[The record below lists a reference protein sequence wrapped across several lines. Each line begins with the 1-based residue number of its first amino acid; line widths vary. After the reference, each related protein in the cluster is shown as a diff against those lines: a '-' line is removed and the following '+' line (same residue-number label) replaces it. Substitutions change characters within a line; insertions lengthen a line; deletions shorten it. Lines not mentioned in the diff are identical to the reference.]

1 MVGCQALRSH
11 IFLVFAIFVVDLI
24 CTRQTG
30 EVTTL
35 NNNKLCK
42 SNEGEKDAW
51 NAAPSSPHGNHCPV
65 LFFPLSRS
73 LIYRLATCDFCC
85 LGNCFPNPLSLS
97 TCNLHY
103 HHLLCLYLHAASSF
117 LFSSLCILG
126 EMRRQKTSPLIAS
139 SATTTTTT
147 TSFALAS

>member
-1 MVGCQALRSH
+1 MLWSAGRLSGIAISH
-11 IFLVFAIFVVDLI
+11 FVLAFAIFVVDLI
-24 CTRQTG
+24 CTRQAG

-85 LGNCFPNPLSLS
+85 LGNCFPNPLSLPAIC
-97 TCNLHY
+97 TTTIFCVYICMLRR
-103 HHLLCLYLHAASSF
+103 
-117 LFSSLCILG
+117 LFSF
-126 EMRRQKTSPLIAS
+126 PL
-139 SATTTTTT
+139 
-147 TSFALAS
+147 FAF